1 MNARQR
7 NYVAMFAALK
17 EFILTYRAQLETIP
31 ALATLIQQFLDLM
44 PEIEAARLIQ
54 SGHTKGTGDLK
65 QKEEAE
71 MIQAT
76 IQVAA
81 SIYVYAQ
88 VNNLPA
94 IQAKVNVSPTQLQQM
109 PDDELKVTCL
119 NIHAEATK
127 LDGNLTDYGIAP
139 EAITQLKKEI
149 DDFAAIIASPR
160 TAIVTRSQATRRL
173 KELIEQA
180 NDLLRNKLDK
190 LILLLQHSQPQV
202 YNTYRS
208 ARIIVDLKRTS
219 GVQAEE

>member
-17 EFILTYRAQLETIP
+17 EFILTHRAQLETIP

-44 PEIEAARLIQ
+44 PEIESARLIQ
-54 SGHTKGTGDLK
+54 SGHTTGTGDLK

-76 IQVAA
+76 VQVAA

-88 VNNLPA
+88 INNLPDL
-94 IQAKVNVSPTQLQQM
+94 QAKVNVSPSQLKQM

-127 LDGNLTDYGIAP
+127 QADNLTDYGTTP
-139 EAITQLKKEI
+139 ETISQLKKEI
-149 DDFAAIIASPR
+149 EDFATLIASPR
-160 TAIVTRSQATRRL
+160 AAIVTRSQATRRL
-173 KELIEQA
+173 KELIEQT
-180 NDLLRNKLDK
+180 NNLLRNQLDK
-190 LILLLQHSQPQV
+190 LMVLFEHTQPQV

-208 ARIIVDLKRTS
+208 ARIIVDLKRSTK
-219 GVQAEE
+219 AEEVE